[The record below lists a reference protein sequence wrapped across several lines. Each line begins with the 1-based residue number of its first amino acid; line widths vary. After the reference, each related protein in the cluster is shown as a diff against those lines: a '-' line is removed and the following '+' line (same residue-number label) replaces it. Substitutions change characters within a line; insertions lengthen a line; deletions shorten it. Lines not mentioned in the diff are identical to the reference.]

1 MSNQQNRLEDLA
13 RIHGINLSDNV
24 KAFALGLLQD
34 CLSLCSD
41 FMTTES
47 DGTASECHEAIR
59 QLFAIPTA
67 SYFPFKPQV
76 QVQLNPGPRHHG
88 AQLVS
93 IPSGEYVGKASG
105 NQVVVD
111 GKFKFVVQT
120 EDYVKGIDCPCTV
133 IVDAGSNR
141 YWVVYR

>member
-1 MSNQQNRLEDLA
+1 MSNVPIGMVLMPQAPTEAMLDRVTDGVSEEWRSYRRERA
-13 RIHGINLSDNV
+13 R
-24 KAFALGLLQD
+24 QTYR
-34 CLSLCSD
+34 D
-41 FMTTES
+41 FV
-47 DGTASECHEAIR
+47 AA
-59 QLFAIPTA
+59 
-67 SYFPFKPQV
+67 V
-76 QVQLNPGPRHHG
+76 QKEQPVLPPRHHS

-105 NQVVVD
+105 NRVVVD
-111 GKFKFVVQT
+111 GEFKFVVQT